1 MMAENMTLDNE
12 TRKELIKTALGSLDY
27 ENYKKV
33 FQNVSLIHEE
43 NRFFNWYN
51 GFSKISLPKF
61 TSSYGPSYLKTNLE
75 TVSTSGVIMSRGFGE
90 IYDPKNVLQGQDSD
104 IILIT
109 PNLTNSKEDNVT
121 LLIKIEV
128 EKLNII
134 EDGFNS
140 VERLKFNSLD
150 VKDKKE
156 TTLTLSLP
164 AQYKLHHYYS
174 LSDINWKDLM
184 MEKMPGFRM
193 SFRYS
198 IDVVPERKFFNLD
211 ANNAFNR
218 FCIKY
223 LFINPTSSTRR
234 TLYKSC

>member
-1 MMAENMTLDNE
+1 MDLFTNATVFA
-12 TRKELIKTALGSLDY
+12 LIFPFL
-27 ENYKKV
+27 
-33 FQNVSLIHEE
+33 
-43 NRFFNWYN
+43 
-51 GFSKISLPKF
+51 
-61 TSSYGPSYLKTNLE
+61 
-75 TVSTSGVIMSRGFGE
+75 
-90 IYDPKNVLQGQDSD
+90 D
-104 IILIT
+104 IILVA
-109 PNLTNSKEDNVT
+109 PNLTNFKEDNVT

-164 AQYKLHHYYS
+164 AQYKLNHYYS
-174 LSDINWKDLM
+174 LSDIDWKDLM

-198 IDVVPERKFFNLD
+198 IDVVPERKFFSLD